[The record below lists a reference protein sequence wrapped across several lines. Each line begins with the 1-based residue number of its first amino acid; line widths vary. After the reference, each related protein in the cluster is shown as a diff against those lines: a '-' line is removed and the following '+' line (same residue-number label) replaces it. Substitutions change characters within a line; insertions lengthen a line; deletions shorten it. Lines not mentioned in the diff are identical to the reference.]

1 MRRADEL
8 VRLKRRIAEFEQCI
22 SEVMEP
28 ACLDCLSWSGP
39 ERAELEELF
48 TRTLKD
54 MRARRSMLE
63 HLNRKQGPTDKG
75 SGRAIPGLLTCGTR
89 PRSAV

>member
-8 VRLKRRIAEFEQCI
+8 VRLKRRIAEFEQCV

-28 ACLDCLSWSGP
+28 AYLDSLSWSGL
-39 ERAELEELF
+39 ERAELKELF
-48 TRTLKD
+48 TRTLND

-63 HLNRKQGPTDKG
+63 HMNRKQGPNDKG
-75 SGRAIPGLLTCGTR
+75 SGRAIPGPLTCESR